1 MEKKI
6 RPSWAEVDLDALRNN
21 VSEVKRVS
29 EGKEIIATIKADGY
43 GHGAID
49 ICKSMMDE
57 GINRF
62 AVAIVTE
69 AVELRKAGVEIPIII
84 LGYTPKE
91 FYDEVIDLNLEQT
104 IYDYEDAK
112 ILSDIAIKKNSIAKI
127 HIAVDTGMGRIGFL
141 TTREQA
147 REVHRITKLKG
158 VRIVGIFTHFATADE
173 KDKTYASFQIEKFN
187 IFNIYLE
194 ELGVIIPFKHV
205 SNSAAIIDFPDLPY
219 DGVRAGIMLYG
230 YYPSKYVNKNNV
242 NLIPVMSLKCK
253 IVHLKKIQEGD
264 YVSYGRLY
272 KAPAERIIG
281 TLPIGYAD
289 GISRALTGVAKVI
302 VNGKIVP
309 VVGRICMDQYMIDVT
324 DVPGV
329 KIGDEVILI
338 GKDNIG
344 NVITADDIAESIG
357 TVNYEVICDI
367 SKRIPRI
374 YTKNGKI
381 FSVRNYV

>member
-1 MEKKI
+1 
-6 RPSWAEVDLDALRNN
+6 
-21 VSEVKRVS
+21 
-29 EGKEIIATIKADGY
+29 
-43 GHGAID
+43 
-49 ICKSMMDE
+49 
-57 GINRF
+57 
-62 AVAIVTE
+62 
-69 AVELRKAGVEIPIII
+69 
-84 LGYTPKE
+84 
-91 FYDEVIDLNLEQT
+91 
-104 IYDYEDAK
+104 
-112 ILSDIAIKKNSIAKI
+112 
-127 HIAVDTGMGRIGFL
+127 
-141 TTREQA
+141 
-147 REVHRITKLKG
+147 
-158 VRIVGIFTHFATADE
+158 
-173 KDKTYASFQIEKFN
+173 
-187 IFNIYLE
+187 
-194 ELGVIIPFKHV
+194 
-205 SNSAAIIDFPDLPY
+205 
-219 DGVRAGIMLYG
+219 MLYG

-302 VNGKIVP
+302 VNGKVVP
-309 VVGRICMDQYMIDVT
+309 VVGRICMDQCMIDVT

-381 FSVRNYV
+381 FSIRNYV

>member
-1 MEKKI
+1 MAKKI

-21 VSEVKRVS
+21 VREIKRVS

-49 ICKSMMDE
+49 IYKSMMDE

-69 AVELRKAGVEIPIII
+69 AVELRKAGVKIPVII

-91 FYDEVIDLNLEQT
+91 YYDEVIDLDLEQT

-112 ILSDIAIKKNSIAKI
+112 ILSDMAIKKNNIAKI

-173 KDKTYASFQIEKFN
+173 KDKTYTNFQIERFN
-187 IFNIYLE
+187 IFNKYLE
-194 ELGVIIPFKHV
+194 ELDVIIPFKHV
-205 SNSAAIIDFPDLPY
+205 SNSAAIIDLPDLPY

-230 YYPSKYVNKNNV
+230 YYPSKYVNKDNV

-264 YVSYGRLY
+264 YLSYGRLY
-272 KAPAERIIG
+272 KAPSERIIG

-289 GISRALTGVAKVI
+289 GISRALTGKAKVI
-302 VNGKIVP
+302 VNGKVIP
-309 VVGRICMDQYMIDVT
+309 VVGRICMDQCMIDVT

-344 NVITADDIAESIG
+344 NVITADDIAEAVG

-374 YTKNGKI
+374 YTKSGKI
-381 FSVRNYV
+381 CGVRNYV

>member
-1 MEKKI
+1 MEEKI

-21 VSEVKRVS
+21 VREVKRVS

-49 ICKSMMDE
+49 IYKAIMDE

-62 AVAIVTE
+62 AVAVITE
-69 AVELRKAGVEIPIII
+69 AIELRKAGVDIPIII
-84 LGYTPKE
+84 LGFTPKE
-91 FYDEVIDLNLEQT
+91 FYDEVIDLEIEQT
-104 IYDYEDAK
+104 IYNYEDAK
-112 ILSDIAIKKNSIAKI
+112 ILSDMAMEKNNIAKI
-127 HIAVDTGMGRIGFL
+127 HIAIDTGMGRIGFL

-173 KDKTYASFQIEKFN
+173 EDKTYANFQIEKFN
-187 IFNIYLE
+187 EFNKYLE
-194 ELGVIIPFKHV
+194 ELGVNIPFKHV

-219 DGVRAGIMLYG
+219 GGVRAGIMLYG
-230 YYPSKYVNKNNV
+230 YYPSNYVNKNNV
-242 NLIPVMSLKCK
+242 SLIPVMSLKCK

-272 KAPAERIIG
+272 RAPAERIIG

-289 GISRALTGVAKVI
+289 GISRALTGKAKVI
-302 VNGKIVP
+302 VNGKVVP
-309 VVGRICMDQYMIDVT
+309 MVGRICMDQCMIDVT
-324 DVPGV
+324 DVLDV
-329 KIGDEVILI
+329 KVGDEVILI

-344 NVITADDIAESIG
+344 NVITADDIAEVLG
-357 TVNYEVICDI
+357 TVNYEIICDI
-367 SKRIPRI
+367 SKRVPRV
-374 YTKNGKI
+374 YTKSGKN
-381 FSVRNYV
+381 FTVRNYV